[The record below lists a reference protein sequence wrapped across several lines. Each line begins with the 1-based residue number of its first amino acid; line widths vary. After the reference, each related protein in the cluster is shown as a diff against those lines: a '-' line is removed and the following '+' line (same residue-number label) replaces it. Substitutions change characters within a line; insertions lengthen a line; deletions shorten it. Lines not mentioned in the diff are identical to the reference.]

1 MVFLST
7 NLPLPAHRLS
17 HKLASIVGFKDHY
30 RMLRAEDGRERRTS
44 MAKVATVPSISLNG
58 LIAGRND
65 GPKRPPSEG
74 GERIFAWYFGGDTD
88 YEMPSGTMTF
98 KVSPASAE
106 RLQELTRMAGALV
119 AGRRTF
125 DIVNAWGGRHPVDV
139 PTFVVTHSV
148 PQEWAYQGSPFIL
161 VTDGV
166 ESDVE
171 QAKVVAG
178 DKNVAVG
185 AASIV

>member
-1 MVFLST
+1 
-7 NLPLPAHRLS
+7 
-17 HKLASIVGFKDHY
+17 
-30 RMLRAEDGRERRTS
+30 MLRAEDGRERRTS

-161 VTDGV
+161 VTDCV